1 MGGLV
6 LSTGMALAQTTVT
19 GKVVSQEDGEP
30 VIGASVKI
38 AGTKTGT
45 VTDVDGNFTLP
56 NASKDAVLEVT
67 YLGMEPKK
75 VKASAKMKIM
85 LVADSRNL
93 DEVVVTAMGI
103 SRSSKALGY
112 SAAVVGGEKIS
123 ESRTNDVMSSLA
135 GKVAGVQIS
144 STSSDPGSSNSV
156 IIRGVSSL
164 SGNNQP
170 LYVVDG
176 VPLNNSTVSSS
187 NNLVSS
193 NSLDNG
199 YDFGNGANA
208 VNPDDVAS
216 MTILKG
222 AAATALYGSRAANGV
237 VLITTKSG
245 KKQNKG
251 IGVEYNGGLQF
262 ESVLRLPQL
271 QNEFGMGWYG
281 DKTDIENG
289 SWGPLSMAQS

>member
-1 MGGLV
+1 MTKRLTMLMGGLV

-156 IIRGVSSL
+156 IIRGVSS
-164 SGNNQP
+164 
-170 LYVVDG
+170 
-176 VPLNNSTVSSS
+176 
-187 NNLVSS
+187 
-193 NSLDNG
+193 
-199 YDFGNGANA
+199 
-208 VNPDDVAS
+208 
-216 MTILKG
+216 
-222 AAATALYGSRAANGV
+222 
-237 VLITTKSG
+237 
-245 KKQNKG
+245 
-251 IGVEYNGGLQF
+251 
-262 ESVLRLPQL
+262 
-271 QNEFGMGWYG
+271 
-281 DKTDIENG
+281 
-289 SWGPLSMAQS
+289 

>member
-1 MGGLV
+1 MTKRLTMLMGGLV

-30 VIGASVKI
+30 IIGASVKI

-56 NASKDAVLEVT
+56 NAGKDAVLEVS

-123 ESRTNDVMSSLA
+123 ETRTSDVMSSLA

-144 STSSDPGSSNSV
+144 STSSDPGASNSV

-176 VPLNNSTVSSS
+176 VPLNNSSVSSS
-187 NNLVSS
+187 NG
-193 NSLDNG
+193 LDNG

-216 MTILKG
+216 MTILK
-222 AAATALYGSRAANGV
+222 
-237 VLITTKSG
+237 VL
-245 KKQNKG
+245 
-251 IGVEYNGGLQF
+251 LQLHF
-262 ESVLRLPQL
+262 MVAVLPMVLC
-271 QNEFGMGWYG
+271 
-281 DKTDIENG
+281 
-289 SWGPLSMAQS
+289 

>member
-1 MGGLV
+1 MTKRLTMLMGGLV

-45 VTDVDGNFTLP
+45 VTDVDGNFILP

-144 STSSDPGSSNSV
+144 STSSDPGASNSV

-176 VPLNNSTVSSS
+176 VPLNNSSVSSS
-187 NNLVSS
+187 DAM
-193 NSLDNG
+193 NSG

-251 IGVEYNGGLQF
+251 IGVEYNGGLQL

-271 QNEFGMGWYG
+271 QNEFGMG
-281 DKTDIENG
+281 
-289 SWGPLSMAQS
+289 